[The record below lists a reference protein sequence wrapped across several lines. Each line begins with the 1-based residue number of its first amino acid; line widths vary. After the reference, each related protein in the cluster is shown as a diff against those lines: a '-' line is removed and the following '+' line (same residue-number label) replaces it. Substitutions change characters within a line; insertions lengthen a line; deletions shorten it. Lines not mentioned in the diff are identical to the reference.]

1 MSTMNCLII
10 KWNLYINVGHKISK
24 TNTDKITSA
33 KKFLNLLVKL
43 TFKLDLLI
51 NILVYIYEFK
61 NL

>member
-10 KWNLYINVGHKISK
+10 KWNLFISVGHKISI
-24 TNTDKITSA
+24 TNTEKITGA

-51 NILVYIYEFK
+51 TVVRP
-61 NL
+61 NLSP